1 MFQKVLVANR
11 GEIAVR
17 VQRTLREMG
26 IATVAVYSEA
36 DRNAPHVSLADRAF
50 PLGGVT
56 PEETYLNAEKIV
68 GIAKECG
75 AEAIHPGYGFLS
87 ENPDFAQVCNETG
100 IVFIG
105 PTAANMAAVG
115 DKARAKEM
123 AERAGV
129 PVVPSGPVTDSFED
143 IERQAAELGYPL
155 LIKAAAG
162 GGGRG
167 MRLVNDESELA
178 LMAEVAAREAEA
190 AFGDGRVFL
199 ERFVPGARH
208 IEVQVLADEYG
219 NTIHLMERECSIQ
232 RRRQKLI
239 EETPAP
245 ALTPD
250 LRESMGKAALALAR
264 QAAYVNAGTVE
275 FLFDPR
281 EGKFYFLEMNTRLQV
296 EHPITEETLGM
307 DLVAWQVRIAAG
319 EELGFGQRDVDP
331 RGHAIECRVY
341 AEDPYNDFLPTGG
354 KVAVW
359 EPPSGP
365 GIRVD
370 SGVAEGDEVSPHYDT
385 LLAKLTAW
393 GPNRDSALGRMERAL
408 SEFVVLGTV
417 TNIPFLRDVVKN
429 PRFREGEYDTGFLEG
444 ERELFSPEIGQDSEA
459 VAAAVAA
466 LEFSQRSAQREEP
479 VGGGREPEGRGEI
492 SPWRAVGSRMLP

>member
-1 MFQKVLVANR
+1 MFKKVLVANR

-36 DRNAPHVSLADRAF
+36 DRNAPHVSLADEAF
-50 PLGGVT
+50 PLGGNT
-56 PEETYLNAEKIV
+56 PEETYLNAGKII

-87 ENPDFAQVCNETG
+87 ENAGFARACNEAG

-105 PTAANMAAVG
+105 PTPGNMADLG
-115 DKARAKEM
+115 DKVRSKVL
-123 AERAGV
+123 AERVGV
-129 PVVPSGPVTDSFED
+129 PVVESSPVTESEED
-143 IERQAAELGYPL
+143 LNRYAETAEFPL
-155 LIKAAAG
+155 LIKAAGG

-167 MRLVNDESELA
+167 IRMVNDAGELA
-178 LMAEVAAREAEA
+178 LAVETARREAEG

-199 ERFVPGARH
+199 ERFVPWARH
-208 IEVQVLADEYG
+208 IEVQVLADGQG
-219 NTIHLMERECSIQ
+219 NTVHLMERECSIQ

-239 EETPAP
+239 EETPSP
-245 ALTPD
+245 ALTPH
-250 LRESMGKAALALAR
+250 LRQQMGAAAVNLAR
-264 QAAYVNAGTVE
+264 AAGYVNAGTVE

-281 EGKFYFLEMNTRLQV
+281 EKRFFFLEMNTRLQV

-319 EELGFGQRDVDP
+319 EELGFGQEDVIP
-331 RGHAIECRVY
+331 RGHAVECRVY

-365 GIRVD
+365 GIRLD
-370 SGVAEGDEVSPHYDT
+370 SGVAEGDEVPLNYDA

-393 GPNRDSALGRMERAL
+393 GPSRDSALARMERAL
-408 SEFVVLGTV
+408 SEFAVLGTV
-417 TNIPFLRDVVKN
+417 TNIPFLRDVVRN
-429 PRFREGEYDTGFLEG
+429 ARFRAGQYDTAFLER
-444 ERELFSPEIGQDSEA
+444 ERGLFSPEIGQDTEA
-459 VAAAVAA
+459 VAAAVSA
-466 LEFSQRSAQREEP
+466 LGLSQRSAQGDDPDGE
-479 VGGGREPEGRGEI
+479 GREPEERGEI
-492 SPWRAVGSRMLP
+492 SPWRAVGSRVLP

>member
-26 IATVAVYSEA
+26 IATVGVYSEA
-36 DRNAPHVSLADRAF
+36 DRNAPHVSLADEAF
-50 PLGGVT
+50 PLVGVT
-56 PEETYLNAEKIV
+56 PEETYLNAKKIM

-75 AEAIHPGYGFLS
+75 AEDIHPGYGFLS
-87 ENPDFAQVCNETG
+87 ENPDFARACNEAG

-105 PTAANMAAVG
+105 PTAANMAALG

-123 AERAGV
+123 ADRAGV
-129 PVVPSGPVTDSFED
+129 PVVPSGPVTESFED
-143 IERQAAELGYPL
+143 IERQAAQLGYPL
-155 LIKAAAG
+155 LIKATAG

-167 MRLVNDESELA
+167 MRRVDDESELV

-208 IEVQVLADEYG
+208 IEVQVLADGYG
-219 NTIHLMERECSIQ
+219 NAVHLMERECSIQ

-239 EETPAP
+239 EETPSP
-245 ALTPD
+245 ALTPG
-250 LRESMGKAALALAR
+250 LRERMGKAALALAR
-264 QAAYVNAGTVE
+264 QADYVNAGTVE
-275 FLFDPR
+275 FLFDLR
-281 EGKFYFLEMNTRLQV
+281 TNQFFFLEMNTRLQV

-319 EELGFGQRDVDP
+319 EKLGFGQGDVDP

-354 KVAVW
+354 KLAVW

-365 GIRVD
+365 GIRLD
-370 SGVAEGDEVSPHYDT
+370 SGVAEGDEVSPHYDA
-385 LLAKLTAW
+385 LLAKLIAR
-393 GPNRDSALGRMERAL
+393 GPDRDSALRRMERAL

-417 TNIPFLRDVVKN
+417 TNIPFLREVVRN
-429 PRFREGEYDTGFLEG
+429 PRFREGEYDTGFLERA
-444 ERELFSPEIGQDSEA
+444 RELFSPGIGQDAEA
-459 VAAAVAA
+459 AAAAVAA
-466 LEFSQRSAQREEP
+466 LELWQRSAQRGDRAGE
-479 VGGGREPEGRGEI
+479 GREPEGQGEI